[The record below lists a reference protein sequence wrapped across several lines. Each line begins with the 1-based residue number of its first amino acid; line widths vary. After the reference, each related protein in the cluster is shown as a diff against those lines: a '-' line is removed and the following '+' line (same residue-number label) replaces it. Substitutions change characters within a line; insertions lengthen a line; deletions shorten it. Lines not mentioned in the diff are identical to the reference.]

1 MVRISSGRLK
11 GRKVTTSKK
20 IFTSSG
26 GDGLRPTSAKVR
38 EAIFDILRAETEH
51 AFFLDLYAGT
61 GAVGLEALSRG
72 ADRVFFIEDN
82 PVRAR
87 ALVDY
92 ILKVNLGDRALVY
105 QEKAETFLQRALK
118 TGIKFDIIFADPPY
132 ASDEIDRVLPAVGQ
146 FNILKEDGCVLVEH
160 SSKKYLPA
168 CLQNIKLIKN
178 YKYGDTMITLYRKE
192 Q

>member
-11 GRKVTTSKK
+11 GRKIATSKK

-26 GDGLRPTSAKVR
+26 GDDLRPTSAKVR
-38 EAIFDILRAETEH
+38 EAVFDILRAETAH

-72 ADRVFFIEDN
+72 AEKVFFIEDN

-87 ALVDY
+87 ALIDY
-92 ILKVNLGDRALVY
+92 IRKMNLGDRAVVY
-105 QEKAETFLQRALK
+105 QEKAEAFLQRAVK
-118 TGIKFDIIFADPPY
+118 TGMKFDILFADPPY
-132 ASDEIDRVLPAVGQ
+132 ASDEIERVLPSVGHCD
-146 FNILKEDGCVLVEH
+146 ILKDSGCVLVEH
-160 SSKKYLPA
+160 SSRKILPDHM
-168 CLQNIKLIKN
+168 QNIKRMKN
-178 YKYGDTMITLYRKE
+178 YKYGDTMLTLYRKE

>member
-11 GRKVTTSKK
+11 GRKVATSKK
-20 IFTSSG
+20 IFASSG
-26 GDGLRPTSAKVR
+26 GDDLRPTSAKVR
-38 EAIFDILRAETEH
+38 EAIFDILRAETDH

-72 ADRVFFIEDN
+72 AEKVFFIEDN
-82 PVRAR
+82 PVRSR

-92 ILKVNLGDRALVY
+92 IRKVNLGDRAVVH
-105 QEKAETFLQRALK
+105 QEKTETFLQRALK
-118 TGIKFDIIFADPPY
+118 TGLKFDIIFADPPY
-132 ASDEIDRVLPAVGQ
+132 ASDEIDRVLPSIGQ
-146 FNILKEDGCVLVEH
+146 FNFLKEDGCMLVEH
-160 SSKKYLPA
+160 SSKRKLPDR
-168 CLQNIKLIKN
+168 LQNIKLIKN